1 MGYMVWGKIHGSDT
15 FIKLHY
21 EEQRNRAVTW
31 IMNNKTYYDDMRVYK
46 FKLKQDSIELTE
58 DFSMGYKSI

>member
-31 IMNNKTYYDDMRVYK
+31 MMNNKIHYDDMRVYK
-46 FKLKQDSIELTE
+46 FK
-58 DFSMGYKSI
+58 